1 MEEDDDR
8 MRRRR
13 VADALEAAVTA
24 AGGDAATEA
33 VAYTAALQSLLAV
46 GGYWTGPID
55 GQWTDALTAA
65 LKEAQADAGIVIPA
79 YKGTADGWVKAFPE
93 FNLQVFVDALENST
107 QYPSSLNSAAWQD
120 PIELEFNKAWTGEVT
135 VEDAAAKATTLM
147 NDALAAE
154 K

>member
-1 MEEDDDR
+1 MS
-8 MRRRR
+8 
-13 VADALEAAVTA
+13 AKTKHPEAAWEFLQYL
-24 AGGDAATEA
+24 GSKEA
-33 VAYTAALQSLLAV
+33 ET
-46 GGYWTGPID
+46 
-55 GQWTDALTAA
+55 
-65 LKEAQADAGIVIPA
+65 AQADAGIVIPA

-120 PIELEFNKAWTGEVT
+120 PIELEFNKAWTGEET
-135 VEDAAAKATTLM
+135 VEDAAAKATTIM